1 MTLRQIGEY
10 VTAVQKQE
18 EQQFI
23 ERAILLDGLHQQI
36 ISVLKAKRP
45 AVLTLDKLYP
55 QFFDEKVWFRNLS
68 KEQKAQVE
76 AAKWAEFLGL

>member
-36 ISVLKAKRP
+36 TSVLKAKRP